1 MLVKITTDKYEY
13 KLPQLIEHVKK
24 SPYIEEA
31 GAIFTFEGIMR
42 KTGKEEVV
50 EKLKISHENPQ
61 EAQEKLE
68 KIAEEIKRKHKVK
81 DIALVHFLG
90 EFQATETLF
99 MVVVAGAH
107 RQETLKALSEIIER
121 TKKEVGF
128 RKEEY
133 TKEGSRVI
141 LSGG

>member
-13 KLPQLIEHVKK
+13 NLPKLIEHIKK
-24 SPYIEEA
+24 SPYIEET

-42 KTGKEEVV
+42 KIGEEEV
-50 EKLKISHENPQ
+50 EKLRISHENPQ

-68 KIAEEIKRKHKVK
+68 NMVKEIRKKHKVK

-90 EFQATETLF
+90 EFHATETLF

-107 RQETLKALSEIIER
+107 RQETLKALKEIIER
-121 TKKEVGF
+121 TKKEIGF

-133 TKEGSRVI
+133 TRKGSRVI

>member
-13 KLPQLIEHVKK
+13 KLPQLIEHIKK
-24 SPYIEEA
+24 SPYIEET

-42 KTGKEEVV
+42 KIGEEEV
-50 EKLKISHENPQ
+50 EKLRISHENPQ
-61 EAQEKLE
+61 EAREKLE
-68 KIAEEIKRKHKVK
+68 KMVKEIKKKHKVK

-90 EFQATETLF
+90 EFHATETLF

-107 RQETLKALSEIIER
+107 RQETLKALKEIIER
-121 TKKEVGF
+121 TKKEIGF

-133 TKEGSRVI
+133 TKKGSRVI

>member
-13 KLPQLIEHVKK
+13 KLPKLIEHIKK
-24 SPYIEEA
+24 SPYIEET

-42 KTGKEEVV
+42 KIGEEV
-50 EKLKISHENPQ
+50 EKLRISHKNPQ

-68 KIAEEIKRKHKVK
+68 KMVKEIKRKHKVK

-90 EFQATETLF
+90 EFHATETLF

-107 RQETLKALSEIIER
+107 RQETLKALKEIIER
-121 TKKEVGF
+121 TKKEIGF

-133 TKEGSRVI
+133 TRKDSRVI

>member
-13 KLPQLIEHVKK
+13 KLPKLIEHIKK
-24 SPYIEEA
+24 SPYIEET

-42 KTGKEEVV
+42 KIGEEEV
-50 EKLKISHENPQ
+50 EKLRISHKNPQ

-68 KIAEEIKRKHKVK
+68 KMVKEIKRKHKVK

-90 EFQATETLF
+90 EFHATETLF

-107 RQETLKALSEIIER
+107 RQETLKALKEIIER
-121 TKKEVGF
+121 TKKEIGF

-133 TKEGSRVI
+133 TRKR
-141 LSGG
+141 

>member
-13 KLPQLIEHVKK
+13 NLPQLIEHIKK
-24 SPYIEEA
+24 SPYIEET

-42 KTGKEEVV
+42 KIGEEEV
-50 EKLKISHENPQ
+50 EKLRISHENPQ

-68 KIAEEIKRKHKVK
+68 NMVKEIRKKHKVK

-90 EFQATETLF
+90 EFHATETLF

-107 RQETLKALSEIIER
+107 RQETLKALKEIIER
-121 TKKEVGF
+121 TKKEIGF

-133 TKEGSRVI
+133 TRKGSRVI

>member
-24 SPYIEEA
+24 SPYIEET

-42 KTGKEEVV
+42 KIGEEEV
-50 EKLKISHENPQ
+50 EKLTISHENPQ
-61 EAQEKLE
+61 KAQEELE
-68 KIAEEIKRKHKVK
+68 KIAEEVKKKHKVK

-90 EFQATETLF
+90 EFHATETLF
-99 MVVVAGAH
+99 MVVVGGAH

-121 TKKEVGF
+121 TKKEIGF

-133 TKEGSRVI
+133 TKEGKRVI

>member
-13 KLPQLIEHVKK
+13 KLPKLIEHIKK
-24 SPYIEEA
+24 GPYIEEM

-42 KTGKEEVV
+42 KIGEEEV
-50 EKLKISHENPQ
+50 EKLRISHENPQ
-61 EAQEKLE
+61 EAREKLE
-68 KIAEEIKRKHKVK
+68 KMVKEIKKKHKVK

-90 EFQATETLF
+90 EFHATETLF

-107 RQETLKALSEIIER
+107 RQETLKALKEIIER
-121 TKKEVGF
+121 TKKEIGF

-133 TKEGSRVI
+133 TKKGSRVI

>member
-1 MLVKITTDKYEY
+1 MLVKITKDKYEY
-13 KLPQLIEHVKK
+13 KLPQLIEHIKK
-24 SPYIEEA
+24 SPYIEET

-42 KTGKEEVV
+42 KIGKEKV
-50 EKLKISHENPQ
+50 EKLRISHENPQ
-61 EAQEKLE
+61 KAQKKLE
-68 KIAEEIKRKHKVK
+68 RMVEEIKREHKVK

-90 EFQATETLF
+90 EFHPTETLF

-121 TKKEVGF
+121 TKKEIGF

>member
-24 SPYIEEA
+24 SPYIEET

-42 KTGKEEVV
+42 KIGGEEV
-50 EKLKISHENPQ
+50 EKLTISHENPQ
-61 EAQEKLE
+61 KAQEELE
-68 KIAEEIKRKHKVK
+68 KIAEEVKKKHKVK

-90 EFQATETLF
+90 EFHATETLF
-99 MVVVAGAH
+99 MVVVGGAH

-121 TKKEVGF
+121 TKKEIGF

-133 TKEGSRVI
+133 TKEGKRVI